1 MKILKSKLLFLIL
14 GLLQANSGLKAQTE
28 VIKIPLIQNLQGNSE
43 PFLPELGSKS
53 VIKTQEDNVS
63 ITKWKGFPCARFVPD
78 DMGKLDDD
86 KYGLE
91 YTSDDIYTLLNSR
104 KMSFAMMFF
113 CLAPHEIEE
122 TFDRRIIQIG
132 DDNDFAFR
140 QKDYDKSKGTYKIEC
155 RAYNTY
161 LDKSTVDFEFG
172 KWYTVYFDV
181 WDITYNYRITDF
193 ETGKTVYYRGGL
205 FSSPS
210 LRNSNPKINIG
221 NKDIYAVDQ
230 LNGGVSEVLFS
241 TGGEFEV
248 LSKKSDEMH
257 ARSFGWSS
265 RLNIEMHANED
276 YLLKAYAQIERD
288 IPAIDNMSYVV
299 KPANPHWVVQGNVL
313 QEDDYSS
320 FSSNGDSMTYDAW
333 IDRGSWVTVQ
343 AQLPGVTPNDMR
355 YSNII
360 RVYIEENLTNTDRID
375 AKEIKIAD
383 DGTSLKLLN
392 IGQPVLE
399 MSVYSLDGK
408 KVISVENQSKI
419 STQSLP
425 NAVYILDYKTADKV
439 HHTVKFAK

>member
-1 MKILKSKLLFLIL
+1 MKILKSKLLFVVL
-14 GLLQANSGLKAQTE
+14 GLLQTNSGLKAQTE
-28 VIKIPLIQNLQGNSE
+28 VIKIPLIQNLEG
-43 PFLPELGSKS
+43 KS
-53 VIKTQEDNVS
+53 VTKTQEDNVS

-78 DMGKLDDD
+78 DLGKLDDN

-113 CLAPHEIEE
+113 CLEPHEIEE

-161 LDKSTVDFEFG
+161 SDKSIVDFEFG
-172 KWYTVYFDV
+172 KWYTLYFDV
-181 WDITYNYRITDF
+181 WDKTFNYTITDF
-193 ETGKTVYYRGGL
+193 EIGQTVYTRGGL

-230 LNGGVSEVLFS
+230 LNGGVSLALFK
-241 TGGEFEV
+241 TGDEFQV
-248 LSKKSDEMH
+248 LSQKEDEMH
-257 ARSFGWSS
+257 RNSFGWSNS
-265 RLNIEMHANED
+265 LNIELYEKDD
-276 YLLKAYAQIERD
+276 YQLKAYAEIQQSFD
-288 IPAIDNMSYVV
+288 TFTYLVQ
-299 KPANPHWVVQGNVL
+299 PANHAHWVVQGNVL

-343 AQLPGVTPNDMR
+343 AQLPGKTPNDMM

-383 DGTSLKLLN
+383 DGKSLKLLN

-419 STQSLP
+419 STQNLP